1 MESTIADVGKWAVS
15 IVSLGIGFWLII
27 WAFID
32 LGGALG
38 GKNKEW
44 GKAILGIGIGIL
56 GGFLG
61 WWGASNIISF
71 FRSNGD
77 EIPLG

>member
-1 MESTIADVGKWAVS
+1 MESTISELGKWAIS
-15 IVSLGIGFWLII
+15 LVSLGIGFWLII

-44 GKAILGIGIGIL
+44 GKAILAIGIGIL
-56 GGFLG
+56 GGFIG
-61 WWGASNIISF
+61 WWGVSNILSF

-77 EIPLG
+77 EIPFG

>member
-1 MESTIADVGKWAVS
+1 MESTIADIGKWAIS

-27 WAFID
+27 WALID

-61 WWGASNIISF
+61 WWGVSNIISF